1 MPEKNYCGNVVNLP
15 YSLLRRSRRASAVPV
30 TASSA
35 DPMDEDTETECE
47 EDGDE
52 EESSMLSLD
61 EDVASGGDPYW
72 LLFKAIATHTDDMG
86 KSTTKP
92 FLKLPN
98 KRLVNLCQ
106 YGIFL

>member
-1 MPEKNYCGNVVNLP
+1 MNHNKLP
-15 YSLLRRSRRASAVPV
+15 FSQPHRSRRASAVPV

-35 DPMDEDTETECE
+35 DAMDEDTETECE

-72 LLFKAIATHTDDMG
+72 LLFKAIATHTDDKG